1 MSRSFQSLLLVS
13 GLALAVAC
21 GSDDGTEGDAQGQSG
36 SAGTGST
43 TGAGQGGSKAGGGDE
58 GGAPDSGG
66 SAGTGTAGKGGST
79 AGSAGRGGGG
89 AGGSTTG
96 GSAGADDGSGGAD
109 FEPPPPTEDGTSI
122 YTVECEGDSVVC
134 NYPAAHCLGIYLDE
148 GGVGYACSNQC
159 ETVADCSDAPS
170 GSEAKAGCVQFSAA
184 SRCVLVCHDNGT
196 DYECPDGMG
205 CYQYPNSP
213 IGYCLYL

>member
-1 MSRSFQSLLLVS
+1 
-13 GLALAVAC
+13 
-21 GSDDGTEGDAQGQSG
+21 
-36 SAGTGST
+36 
-43 TGAGQGGSKAGGGDE
+43 
-58 GGAPDSGG
+58 
-66 SAGTGTAGKGGST
+66 
-79 AGSAGRGGGG
+79 
-89 AGGSTTG
+89 
-96 GSAGADDGSGGAD
+96 
-109 FEPPPPTEDGTSI
+109 
-122 YTVECEGDSVVC
+122 VECEGDSSVC

-170 GSEAKAGCVQFSAA
+170 GAEAKAGCVQFSAA

-196 DYECPDGMG
+196 DYECPAGMG

>member
-1 MSRSFQSLLLVS
+1 
-13 GLALAVAC
+13 LALAVAC
-21 GSDDGTEGDAQGQSG
+21 GSDDGSEDVSSGQSG
-36 SAGTGST
+36 SGSGAT
-43 TGAGQGGSKAGGGDE
+43 TGAGQGGSNAGAGDE
-58 GGAPDSGG
+58 GGAPTSGSSGG
-66 SAGTGTAGKGGST
+66 TNSAGKGGSS
-79 AGSAGRGGGG
+79 AGSAGKGGGGG
-89 AGGSTTG
+89 AASAAG
-96 GSAGADDGSGGAD
+96 GSAGADNGAGGVD
-109 FEPPPPTEDGTSI
+109 FEPPPPTEDGLSI
-122 YTVECEGDSVVC
+122 YTVECEGDSSVC

-170 GSEAKAGCVQFSAA
+170 GAEAKAGCVEFSAA

>member
-1 MSRSFQSLLLVS
+1 MSRKVHSLLLVS
-13 GLALAVAC
+13 GLVLAAAC
-21 GSDDGTEGDAQGQSG
+21 GSDDGTDDTPGQTGSGGTGARPGQAEGGAGDAS
-36 SAGTGST
+36 S
-43 TGAGQGGSKAGGGDE
+43 E
-58 GGAPDSGG
+58 GGAPASSGSGG
-66 SAGTGTAGKGGST
+66 SAGKGDAGKGGST
-79 AGSAGRGGGG
+79 SGSSGSG
-89 AGGSTTG
+89 AGGTGSATG
-96 GSAGADDGSGGAD
+96 GSAGTDDGVGGAD
-109 FEPPPPTEDGTSI
+109 FEPPPPTEDGLSI

-170 GSEAKAGCVQFSAA
+170 GAEAKAGCVEFSAA